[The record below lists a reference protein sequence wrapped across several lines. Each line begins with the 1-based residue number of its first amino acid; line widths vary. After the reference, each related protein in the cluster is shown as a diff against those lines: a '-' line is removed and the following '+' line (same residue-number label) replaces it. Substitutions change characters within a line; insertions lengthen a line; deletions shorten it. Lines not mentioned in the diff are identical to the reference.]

1 MENITE
7 TMAPQPKY
15 YRNTEG
21 HLYVRNLSA
30 YWLPE
35 LTVQKKIGG
44 TLYVVD
50 GSYEGTETLDRKLR
64 RIMARNMEDCL

>member
-7 TMAPQPKY
+7 IMKPQPKY
-15 YRNTEG
+15 YRNADG
-21 HLYVRNLSA
+21 HLCVRNFSA
-30 YWLPE
+30 FWLPE
-35 LTVQKKIGG
+35 LTLQKKIGG

-64 RIMARNMEDCL
+64 RIMARNMEDRL